1 MGKGFKGNCRL
12 RLIKEV
18 FMMYLP
24 EIAYVLSTFASA
36 VTLYKTCKLSKVLA
50 NDPEVDEPLKKFENV
65 AFLKVT
71 ASLAICTLIFILMFF
86 GLNDIVVTLTCG
98 FLTFYIT
105 FVYDDVKNVHDMV
118 DTYLSGLSDMSEL
131 GDSKNEL

>member
-1 MGKGFKGNCRL
+1 
-12 RLIKEV
+12 
-18 FMMYLP
+18 MMYLP